1 MTRIISAS
9 LILRFS
15 LEARKLTLCQPPTFK
30 QFILN
35 INMEEKMQ
43 DCDFLADFKRL
54 LRPMVEFN
62 PLEAYEVVKARLID
76 RLKK

>member
-1 MTRIISAS
+1 
-9 LILRFS
+9 
-15 LEARKLTLCQPPTFK
+15 
-30 QFILN
+30 
-35 INMEEKMQ
+35 MQ

-54 LRPMVEFN
+54 FRPRIEFN

>member
-1 MTRIISAS
+1 
-9 LILRFS
+9 
-15 LEARKLTLCQPPTFK
+15 
-30 QFILN
+30 
-35 INMEEKMQ
+35 MQ

>member
-1 MTRIISAS
+1 
-9 LILRFS
+9 
-15 LEARKLTLCQPPTFK
+15 
-30 QFILN
+30 
-35 INMEEKMQ
+35 MEGKMQ

-54 LRPMVEFN
+54 LRPRIEFN